1 VGKVAPGSHS
11 YSTIRDLRMV
21 LSYLPSG
28 GQRFDLELC
37 EVKASWAVEQG
48 WAPREK
54 SPLAFPVFR
63 TLGTDWSP
71 LR

>member
-1 VGKVAPGSHS
+1 
-11 YSTIRDLRMV
+11 MV